1 MDSNNCIKK
10 IGSNGITMGFE
21 WSIFSWDD
29 GMFSFQWRS
38 NFGFWVLLIWIQVT
52 PGIPFLGKLINKWQY
67 TPGQPQKWEQSLTN
81 LYKRATHRIT
91 GWIFQVIILGWFL
104 KQGLRLWKRVSLPFP
119 TPRIKLTSR
128 AILGLSSHF
137 VVYKPS
143 IEHQLIIPSNDT

>member
-1 MDSNNCIKK
+1 MGLQWDSN
-10 IGSNGITMGFE
+10 E
-21 WSIFSWDD
+21 VFSWDD

-67 TPGQPQKWEQSLTN
+67 TPGEPHKWEQSLTN
-81 LYKRATHRIT
+81 LYKRATHRTT

-104 KQGLRLWKRVSLPFP
+104 KQGLRCVSLPFP

-128 AILGLSSHF
+128 AILGLSSHL
-137 VVYKPS
+137 
-143 IEHQLIIPSNDT
+143 EHQLIIPSNDT